1 MTTTKHRISSK
12 IFVAS
17 IVAVIILSLLISPI
31 MAITVTAATSSD
43 ASYSDEFKG
52 YGEEKTNEEIHL
64 LTRLTS
70 PSEDAPSMTVLVHGQ
85 GGNASHWSNDDP
97 WSNDP
102 NWSKEKGVEFEYDS
116 TSLIESLRTL
126 YPNSDVFLADMIT
139 STKFN
144 LMKLNRGDYDE
155 TKRENIK
162 QLNDVSKH
170 IIVVF
175 ESLYSSASSYHRTI
189 YEELHTVI
197 DRISYDIL
205 YLTGKIPT
213 INLISHSRGGLISMM
228 YATGYRE
235 DGKLAHVQYQ
245 YSQTPIDGY
254 IDIGDNYYEIP
265 AEYNQN
271 SNIINDHPY
280 NVAELYSMGTPYHG
294 TDWDEEI
301 LFGVSHSIL
310 GGAFSNESAKNILD
324 ETIQAEIHS
333 CWEEAVKKNPN
344 LNLNAIGGTFNLSFV
359 LGLLS
364 EDYDSLSGYLSA
376 NDLKA
381 YLDILDEWGEL
392 AALTL
397 TTIDAG
403 LAYGTGKLITIPY
416 VGWVLAVPAGALTI
430 TVGVADAVVITAVS
444 RLNEFEAK
452 YGEQLQSGTNIDQ
465 TIYTELSYVLK
476 DFVDAFRTFGLF
488 IGQFTGETNL
498 VHEWGDLFIDTKSQF
513 ADGFSNVETY
523 EKLFAYSDIDYAVEG
538 DDVVVTYAF
547 RTFNYKK
554 TTGDPAIPHNLEAR
568 DSTIIHYICENIEL
582 GVPSTIYDYEV
593 LSDNTVKITDV
604 RLPDYYFDSDGK
616 VIDKFK
622 ELKLSLMA
630 GVAGKQ
636 VSYIEDYA
644 FADFSNLAE
653 ITLPD
658 SIETIGDQAFS
669 NCVGLTGTFTLPND
683 LETLGEAVFYNCPNI
698 SAFSIVEND
707 NFYVEKDALYS
718 KNTYCTNDGLVYSI
732 ITETCG
738 NTLVAY
744 PGAKTETS
752 FSVDDDV
759 VNIANYAI
767 SGNQHIV
774 YVALNNVKNIGKGAF
789 EGASKL
795 ETITGVNVR
804 YVGESAFE
812 GTAWFN
818 KTNDSGNKIIGK
830 VLLKYTDSGVNF
842 DTTGYI
848 SISAN
853 AFNGRDIENVIVGR
867 DTRYIG
873 ANAFANCNE
882 LATITFLSLS
892 EITQTDVDVF
902 ENCSEELVIYVPNSK
917 TTQYKCYINLSDY
930 AANIQPIVINV
941 NFDTQGGSAVS
952 PISVYYGD
960 IVTLPSAQKAGYDFG
975 GWKTNNSL
983 VATGDAWEIYDS
995 SVTLSAQWNPAS
1007 YVITFNKQSGT
1018 GGTSTTVVNYKQPMP
1033 AGLTAPTRAG
1043 YTFGGYYSNTNGT
1056 GTQYYNASMVSV
1068 VSFYELTTATT
1079 LYAYWIPNEYEIVF
1093 DNQGGTGGTVSTVV
1107 TYGTSM
1113 PQAVAPQK
1121 SGYTFAGYFT
1131 GKNGTGTQ
1139 YYSNTMNSSR
1149 NYNVT
1154 GATTLYAYWIIEE
1167 FEVVISA
1174 QEQWVEISSNQ
1185 LELTNTQ
1192 VTIPYGATANQTIN
1206 VALIEAYLS
1215 YNGSRAGYE
1224 LVGFYRSGDSSQA
1237 LINWGNSIPDL
1248 GEDGDKITLEPK
1260 WEAKEYTITLNN
1272 QSGKIGS
1279 FGQSTSVSVS
1289 SYKSTDY
1296 AYIYFVPSSSGTITL
1311 WTSHTSGDPYLCLYN
1326 ANKSLLASNDD
1337 GYGNLDSKITYS
1349 VVSGQSYYIGFRTF
1363 ASTPCNGYVY
1373 YSGVTLSSS
1382 VAPTSYTV
1390 EFDSSMPTLIKPY
1403 RNGYTFGGYYT
1414 QPNGAGEQI
1423 YPASGSTQNT
1433 WGIAQNTTLY
1443 AYWMPN
1449 SYTVTLNKQSG
1460 TGGDASVSTVF
1471 GSSMTSATKPTRT
1484 GYTFEGYYTSPNGA
1498 GTKYY
1503 NSSMGSVRAYNIA
1516 SNVTLYA
1523 NWTPVTYTV
1532 TLNKNGGSSRQFA
1545 FSSTITSYNKED
1557 IGYVYFVPSASGT
1570 ITLWTTHTE
1579 GDPYLLLFDKNFVQL
1594 TSNDDGYGNLD
1605 SKITYT
1611 VTKGQSYYVG
1621 FRAYSGNKTT
1631 GTVNYSGVSVSSS
1644 STYVKITY
1652 DDAPPSVLVPTKAG
1666 YSFDG
1671 YYTSTNGQGTKIYDK
1686 TGTKVTNWNTTN
1698 TTLYANWLATS
1709 YSYTGSTTTTISAD
1723 TSIIDLSS
1731 ATQSGTYVFTIA
1743 TSVNE
1748 ITFKSSLSRTFTN
1761 FRVIISNRTTPL
1773 VLRFEKVSIKAPAG
1787 YNAITASGNF
1797 RLTLAYSGTVSIT
1810 GGKNATVG
1818 TGQGYAAIYNA
1829 TSGATIALN
1838 GTGTLK
1844 LTGGVGSIGTVGA
1857 TGSKGADGKDADGI
1871 FLENGTDGQNGGTG
1885 GKGGTGGTGGYAI
1898 YVTNIIVES
1907 TSGTITITGG
1917 EGGTGGK
1924 GGTGG
1929 EGGRG
1934 GHAAGS
1940 LVICRHG
1947 GDGGDGGAGGTGGT
1961 GGAGG
1966 VAYNGT
1972 LSKEYSSCITATATK
1987 GDQGTGGT
1995 GGRGGD
2001 GGDGGANGPSAFAD
2015 GDHGVG
2021 GSGGAGG
2028 AGGTGSPNGFAGSSG
2043 SSGGY
2048 WYATL

>member
-1 MTTTKHRISSK
+1 MTNTKCKFGVKAFIS
-12 IFVAS
+12 
-17 IVAVIILSLLISPI
+17 VILTVVLLACVLSPFTLVS
-31 MAITVTAATSSD
+31 VAAT
-43 ASYSDEFKG
+43 
-52 YGEEKTNEEIHL
+52 EEKTEDDNLFIGHSDGTIDIHEA
-64 LTRLTS
+64 TRLTS
-70 PSEDAPSMTVLVHGQ
+70 PSLDAPSLTVLVHGQ
-85 GGNASHWSNDDP
+85 GGRAYHWSND
-97 WSNDP
+97 N
-102 NWSKEKGVEFEYDS
+102 NKVFTYDS
-116 TSLIESLRTL
+116 SSLIESLRFIAQDADVYWADVKEVYEEQRTL
-126 YPNSDVFLADMIT
+126 EEKIPSEDFYLIRLTQKDYKADQNDYV
-139 STKFN
+139 TK
-144 LMKLNRGDYDE
+144 LS
-155 TKRENIK
+155 
-162 QLNDVSKH
+162 DVSKH

-175 ESLYSSASSYHRTI
+175 ESSIPDSYHQDV
-189 YEELHTVI
+189 YKELHNVI
-197 DRISYDIL
+197 DKLSYDIL
-205 YLTGKIPT
+205 YLTGKIPKV
-213 INLISHSRGGLISMM
+213 NLISHSRGGITSMM

-235 DGKLAHVQYQ
+235 NSKTALIKYEEKGEGENKYLVE
-245 YSQTPIDGY
+245 IDQPENYVSG
-254 IDIGDNYYEIP
+254 DIK
-265 AEYNQN
+265 
-271 SNIINDHPY
+271 NDHPF
-280 NVAELYSMGTPYHG
+280 NVSELYSMGTPYWG
-294 TDWDEEI
+294 TDWDTK
-301 LFGVSHSIL
+301 LFGVAHTFL
-310 GGAFSNESAKNILD
+310 GDSTFECPSAKNILD

-333 CWEEAVKKNPN
+333 CWEEAVKKNTN
-344 LNLNAIGGTFNLSFV
+344 LKLNAIGGTFNLSFI

-364 EDYDSLSGYLSA
+364 EDCDSLNGYVSA
-376 NDLKA
+376 SDLKA

-403 LAYGTGKLITIPY
+403 LAYGTGKLISIPY

-430 TVGVADAVVITAVS
+430 TVGAADVVVITAVNS
-444 RLNEFEAK
+444 LNEFENK
-452 YGEQLQSGTNIDQ
+452 YSEQLEEGVITDQ

-476 DFVDAFRTFGLF
+476 DYIDAFRTFGLF

-538 DDVVVTYAF
+538 DDVVVTCAF

-554 TTGDPAIPHNLEAR
+554 TTSDPAIPHNLEAR

-593 LSDNTVKITDV
+593 LPDNTVKITDV
-604 RLPDYYFDSDGK
+604 SLPDYYFDSDGK

-622 ELKLSLMA
+622 ELKLSLTA
-630 GVAGKQ
+630 GVAGKP

-653 ITLPD
+653 IILPD
-658 SIETIGDQAFS
+658 SIETIGDRAFS
-669 NCVGLTGTFTLPND
+669 NCVGLTGTFVLPNN

-744 PGAKTETS
+744 PGAKAETS

-774 YVALNNVKNIGKGAF
+774 SVALNDVKNIGKGAF

-795 ETITGVNVR
+795 ATVTGVNVR

-818 KTNDSGNKIIGK
+818 NSNVSGNKIIGK

-842 DTTGYI
+842 DTSGYI

-853 AFNGRDIENVIVGR
+853 AFNGSDIENVIIGR
-867 DTRYIG
+867 DTKYIG

-917 TTQYKCYINLSDY
+917 TTQYKGYINLSEY
-930 AANIQPIVINV
+930 VANIQPIVINV
-941 NFDTQGGSAVS
+941 NFDTQGGSTVS

-960 IVTLPSAQKAGYDFG
+960 IVTLPSALKAGYDFN
-975 GWKTNNSL
+975 GWKANNSV
-983 VATGDAWEIYDS
+983 VATGDTWELHTS
-995 SVTLSAQWNPAS
+995 PVTLSAQWNPAS

-1018 GGTSTTVVNYKQPMP
+1018 GGTSTAVVNYEQPMP
-1033 AGLTAPTRAG
+1033 TGLTAPTRAG
-1043 YTFGGYYSNTNGT
+1043 YKFGGYYSGTKGT
-1056 GTQYYNASMVSV
+1056 GTQYYNSSMDRV
-1068 VSFYELTTATT
+1068 VSSYELKTATT
-1079 LYAYWIPNEYEIVF
+1079 LYAYWIPNTYKIKF
-1093 DNQGGTGGTVSTVV
+1093 DMQGGTKGSSSAMA
-1107 TYGTSM
+1107 TYGASM

-1121 SGYTFAGYFT
+1121 SGYKFAGYFT

-1139 YYSNTMNSSR
+1139 YYSSTMNSSR

-1154 GATTLYAYWIIEE
+1154 GTTTLYAYWIVEK
-1167 FEVVISA
+1167 FELKIAISS
-1174 QEQWVEISSNQ
+1174 QDRWVKISSNQ
-1185 LELTNTQ
+1185 LGLTSTQ

-1206 VALIEAYLS
+1206 DALIEAYLS
-1215 YNGSRAGYE
+1215 YNGERTGYE
-1224 LVGFYRSGDSSQA
+1224 LIGFYRSGDSSQT

-1248 GEDGDKITLEPK
+1248 GEDGDKIKLAPK

-1289 SYKSTDY
+1289 SFKSTDY

-1311 WTSHTSGDPYLCLYN
+1311 WTSHTSGDPCLYLYN
-1326 ANKSLLASNDD
+1326 ANKVQLTSNDD
-1337 GYGNLDSKITYS
+1337 GYGNYDAKITYS
-1349 VVSGQSYYIGFRTF
+1349 VVRGQGYYIGFRTLW
-1363 ASTPCNGYVY
+1363 SIPCSGYVY
-1373 YSGVTLSSS
+1373 YSGVTLSTN

-1390 EFDSSMPTLIKPY
+1390 EYDGSMPTLVKPY

-1414 QPNGAGEQI
+1414 HPNGAGEQI
-1423 YPASGSTQNT
+1423 YPASGSTPNK

-1443 AYWMPN
+1443 AYWIPN

-1460 TGGDASVSTVF
+1460 TGGYSSVSTVF
-1471 GSSMTSATKPTRT
+1471 GSSMTYATKPTRT

-1503 NSSMGSVRAYNIA
+1503 NSSMGSVRTYNIA

-1532 TLNKNGGSSRQFA
+1532 TLNKDSGTSRQFA

-1557 IGYVYFVPSASGT
+1557 IGYVYFVPKASGT

-1579 GDPYLLLFDKNFVQL
+1579 GDPYLLLFDENLVQL
-1594 TSNDDGYGNLD
+1594 TSNDDWCGNLD
-1605 SKITYT
+1605 SKITYA

-1621 FRAYSGNKTT
+1621 FRALSGSKTT
-1631 GTVNYSGVSVSSS
+1631 GTVKYSGVSVSSS
-1644 STYVKITY
+1644 STSVKITY
-1652 DDAPPSVLVPTKAG
+1652 GDAPPSVLVPTKAG

-1686 TGTKVTNWNTTN
+1686 TGTKVTNWNTTS
-1698 TTLYANWLATS
+1698 TTLYAKWLATS
-1709 YSYTGSTTTTISAD
+1709 YSYTTTTISGD
-1723 TSIIDLSS
+1723 TSIVDLSS
-1731 ATQSGTYVFTIA
+1731 APKSGTYVFTIA

-1748 ITFKSSLSRTFTN
+1748 ITFKSSSSRTFTN
-1761 FRVIISNRTTPL
+1761 FRIVISNRTTPL
-1773 VLRFEKVSIKAPAG
+1773 VLRFENVSIMAPAG

-1797 RLTLAYSGTVSIT
+1797 RLTLAYSATVGIT

-1818 TGQGYAAIYNA
+1818 TGRGYAAIYNA
-1829 TSGATIALN
+1829 TSGSTIALN

-1844 LTGGVGSIGTVGA
+1844 LTGGVGSTGTVGT
-1857 TGSKGADGKDADGI
+1857 TGSKGADGEDADGI

-1885 GKGGTGGTGGYAI
+1885 GKGGNGGTGGYAI
-1898 YVTNIIVES
+1898 YASNIIVES

-1934 GHAAGS
+1934 GHAKGS
-1940 LVICRHG
+1940 LFVCRHG
-1947 GDGGDGGAGGTGGT
+1947 GNGGNGGAGGTGGT
-1961 GGAGG
+1961 GGTGG
-1966 VAYNGT
+1966 EACSGK
-1972 LSKEYSSCITATATK
+1972 LSKKYFSCIVATATN
-1987 GDQGTGGT
+1987 GAQGTGGA
-1995 GGRGGD
+1995 GGQGGD
-2001 GGDGGANGPSAFAD
+2001 GGYGGANGPSAFAD
-2015 GDHGVG
+2015 GTHGIG
-2021 GSGGAGG
+2021 GSGGVGG
-2028 AGGTGSPNGFAGSSG
+2028 AGGTGSSNGSAGRHG
-2043 SSGGY
+2043 CSGGY
-2048 WYATL
+2048 WYATW

>member
-1 MTTTKHRISSK
+1 MTSTKKKFNSK
-12 IFVAS
+12 VF
-17 IVAVIILSLLISPI
+17 IVAVILVIVLSWILSPLAAIS
-31 MAITVTAATSSD
+31 ASAVTITGSPTLFS
-43 ASYSDEFKG
+43 G
-52 YGEEKTNEEIHL
+52 YGYGKTDEYIHNI
-64 LTRLTS
+64 TRLDA
-70 PSEDAPSMTVLVHGQ
+70 PSEDAPSITILVHGQ
-85 GGNASHWSNDDP
+85 GGEASHWSNDVNYD
-97 WSNDP
+97 
-102 NWSKEKGVEFEYDS
+102 FAYDS
-116 TSLIESLRTL
+116 GSLIEMLRSLA
-126 YPNSDVFLADMIT
+126 PNAEVLWARMNNKTQFYLTKLDRGNYNLDV
-139 STKFN
+139 N
-144 LMKLNRGDYDE
+144 
-155 TKRENIK
+155 K
-162 QLNDVSKH
+162 QEYLTTIEDVSKH
-170 IIVVF
+170 TIIVF
-175 ESLYSSASSYHRTI
+175 ESSNADSYHRDV
-189 YEELHTVI
+189 YQELHTVI
-197 DRISYDIL
+197 DRVSYDIL

-235 DGKLAHVQYQ
+235 DGKLANVQYQ
-245 YSQTPIDGY
+245 YSKTSINGY

-265 AEYNQN
+265 ADYN
-271 SNIINDHPY
+271 SNSDIINDHPY
-280 NVAELYSMGTPYHG
+280 NVAELYSMGTPYLG

-324 ETIQAEIHS
+324 ETIQSEIHS
-333 CWEEAVKKNPN
+333 CWEEAVKKNAN
-344 LNLNAIGGTFNLSFV
+344 LKLNAIGGTFNLSFI

-364 EDYDSLSGYLSA
+364 EDYDSLNGYLSA
-376 NDLKA
+376 SDLKA

-403 LAYGTGKLITIPY
+403 LAYGTGKLISIPY

-430 TVGVADAVVITAVS
+430 TVGAANVVVITAVNS
-444 RLNEFEAK
+444 LNEFENK
-452 YGEQLQSGTNIDQ
+452 YNEQLEEGVITDQ

-476 DFVDAFRTFGLF
+476 DYIDAFRTFGLF

-523 EKLFAYSDIDYAVEG
+523 EKLFAYSDIDYTVDESNN
-538 DDVVVTYAF
+538 VVVMYAL
-547 RTFNYKK
+547 RTFDYKK
-554 TTGDPAIPHNLEAR
+554 TTSAPAIPHNLEAR

-622 ELKLSLMA
+622 ELKLSLTA
-630 GVAGKQ
+630 GVAGKPI
-636 VSYIEDYA
+636 SYIEDYA

-653 ITLPD
+653 IILPD
-658 SIETIGDQAFS
+658 SIETIGDRAFS
-669 NCVGLTGTFTLPND
+669 NCVGLTGTFTLPNN

-732 ITETCG
+732 VTETCG

-744 PGAKTETS
+744 PGAKVATS

-774 YVALNNVKNIGKGAF
+774 SVALNNVKNIGKGAF

-795 ETITGVNVR
+795 ATITGVNVR

-818 KTNDSGNKIIGK
+818 NTNVSGNKIIGK
-830 VLLKYTDSGVNF
+830 VLLKYTDSGVSF
-842 DTTGYI
+842 DTSGYI

-853 AFNGRDIENVIVGR
+853 AFDGSDIENVIIGR
-867 DTRYIG
+867 DTRFIG

-892 EITQTDVDVF
+892 EITQIDVDVF

-917 TTQYKCYINLSDY
+917 MTQYKGYINLSDY
-930 AANIQPIVINV
+930 AVNIQPIVINV
-941 NFDTQGGSAVS
+941 NFDTQGGSTVS
-952 PISVYYGD
+952 PINVYYGD
-960 IVTLPSAQKAGYDFG
+960 IVTLPSAQKVGYDFG
-975 GWKTNNSL
+975 GWKINNSL
-983 VATGDAWEIYDS
+983 VATGDTWEIYDS
-995 SVTLSAQWNPAS
+995 PATLSAQWNPAS

-1018 GGTSTTVVNYKQPMP
+1018 GGTPTAVVNYKQPMP

-1068 VSFYELTTATT
+1068 VSSYELTTATT
-1079 LYAYWIPNEYEIVF
+1079 LYAYWIPNRYQVVF
-1093 DNQGGTGGTVSTVV
+1093 DNQGGTGGTDSTVAM
-1107 TYGTSM
+1107 YGTSM

-1121 SGYTFAGYFT
+1121 IGYTFAGYFT

-1149 NYNVT
+1149 NYNIT
-1154 GATTLYAYWIIEE
+1154 GATTLYAYWIIEK
-1167 FEVVISA
+1167 FEIAISS
-1174 QEQWVEISSNQ
+1174 QGQWVEISSNQ

-1206 VALIEAYLS
+1206 AALIEAYLS

-1224 LVGFYRSGDSSQA
+1224 LIGFYRSEDSSQA
-1237 LINWGNSIPDL
+1237 LIDWGNSIPDL

-1260 WEAKEYTITLNN
+1260 WEAKQYTITLNN

-1311 WTSHTSGDPYLCLYN
+1311 WTSHTSGDPYLYLYN
-1326 ANKSLLASNDD
+1326 ANKVQLTSNDD
-1337 GYGNLDSKITYS
+1337 GYGNYDSKITYS
-1349 VVSGQSYYIGFRTF
+1349 VVSGQGYYIGFRTYG
-1363 ASTPCNGYVY
+1363 STPCNGYVY
-1373 YSGVTLSSS
+1373 YSGVTLSTNI
-1382 VAPTSYTV
+1382 APTSYTV
-1390 EFDSSMPTLIKPY
+1390 EFDDSMPTLIKPY

-1414 QPNGAGEQI
+1414 QANGEGEQI
-1423 YPASGSTQNT
+1423 YSASGISANV
-1433 WGIAQNTTLY
+1433 WSIAQDTTLY

-1449 SYTVTLNKQSG
+1449 SYTITFNKQSG
-1460 TGGDASVSTVF
+1460 VGGDSSVSTIF

-1484 GYTFEGYYTSPNGA
+1484 GYTFEGYYTSPDGA

-1516 SNVTLYA
+1516 SNITLYA
-1523 NWTPVTYTV
+1523 NWTPVTYTAI
-1532 TLNKNGGSSRQFA
+1532 LNKDGGTSRQFA
-1545 FSSTITSYNKED
+1545 FSSAITSYNKED
-1557 IGYVYFVPSASGT
+1557 IGYVYFVSNASGT

-1579 GDPYLLLFDKNFVQL
+1579 GDPYLLLFDENFVQL
-1594 TSNDDGYGNLD
+1594 TGNDDGYGNLD

-1621 FRAYSGNKTT
+1621 FRAYSGSKTT

-1686 TGTKVTNWNTTN
+1686 TGTKVTNWNIAN
-1698 TTLYANWLATS
+1698 NRTLYANWLATP

-1723 TSIIDLSS
+1723 ISIIDLSS

-1743 TSVNE
+1743 TSVSE
-1748 ITFKSSLSRTFTN
+1748 ITFKSSSSRTFSN
-1761 FRVIISNRTTPL
+1761 FRVVISNRTTPL
-1773 VLRFEKVSIKAPAG
+1773 VVRFEKVSIKAPVG
-1787 YNAITASGNF
+1787 YNAITATGNF

-1810 GGKNATVG
+1810 GGKNVTVG

-1844 LTGGVGSIGTVGA
+1844 LTGGVGSTGTVGA
-1857 TGSKGADGKDADGI
+1857 TGSKGADGEDADGI

-1885 GKGGTGGTGGYAI
+1885 GKGGTGGTGGYAV
-1898 YVTNIIVES
+1898 YATTIIVES

-1917 EGGTGGK
+1917 K

-1929 EGGRG
+1929 TGGTGGDGGRG

-1947 GDGGDGGAGGTGGT
+1947 GDGGNGGAGGTGGT

-2001 GGDGGANGPSAFAD
+2001 GGYGGANGPSAFAD

-2028 AGGTGSPNGFAGSSG
+2028 AGGTGSPNGSAGSSG
-2043 SSGGY
+2043 YSGGY